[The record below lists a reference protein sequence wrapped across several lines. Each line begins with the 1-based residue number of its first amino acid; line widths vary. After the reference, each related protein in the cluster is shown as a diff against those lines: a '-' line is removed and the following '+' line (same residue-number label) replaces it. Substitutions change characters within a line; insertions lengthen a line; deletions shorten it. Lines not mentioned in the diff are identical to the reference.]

1 MAFLQRIYRLSLMK
15 TETNKNLAQVAELLI
30 KNKLTVAFA
39 ESCTA
44 GLLQHIFSL
53 AEDAMMIFQGGMTVY
68 NSGQK
73 AKHLY
78 INPVFAEQCN
88 SVSKEIAEKMAFE
101 IAKKFNAEMGIA
113 ITGYAQPVPED
124 GIERSFAY
132 IAVTL
137 HGKTVLS
144 KKIYGKENLGLA
156 ANQQIYADKI
166 LLELINLLGK

>member
-30 KNKLTVAFA
+30 KNKLTIAFA

-44 GLLQHIFSL
+44 GLLQNIFSL
-53 AEDAMMIFQGGMTVY
+53 AEDAMTIFQGGMTVY
-68 NSGQK
+68 NPGQK

-88 SVSKEIAEKMAFE
+88 SVSNEIAEKMAFE
-101 IAKKFNAEMGIA
+101 IAKKFNAEMGVA